1 MGGKTPD
8 FFEINNFRNFR
19 RADYKVC
26 FAGTIHDLV
35 VKYTIMESKV
45 YDFDWKYTI
54 ICEVYMIIFW
64 KYAIIDLKLYYQNK
78 FRIQKK

>member
-1 MGGKTPD
+1 MGWKAPD

-19 RADYKVC
+19 KADYNVY
-26 FAGTIHDLV
+26 FARTIHDLV

-54 ICEVYMIIFW
+54 IREVYMIIFW
-64 KYAIIDLKLYYQNK
+64 KYAIIDLKLYYP
-78 FRIQKK
+78 KKL

>member
-1 MGGKTPD
+1 MGWKAPD
-8 FFEINNFRNFR
+8 FFEINNFRQ
-19 RADYKVC
+19 ADYKVC

-54 ICEVYMIIFW
+54 IREVYMIIFW
-64 KYAIIDLKLYYQNK
+64 KYAIMGQGHLANNLAN
-78 FRIQKK
+78 FELAN